1 MQKKLIALAIASAIS
16 APALA
21 DNANFTFY
29 GIADVSYDVINTGN
43 TNTTSGAVKR
53 NVSSN
58 VSRFGFKGSEDL
70 GDGLAAIWQVE
81 QQINLDGSGTS
92 TFATRNTFG
101 GLKHES
107 FGTVLMGRHDTP
119 YKLTTRK
126 LDVFGDSIADNRS
139 FMGGVSSTTA
149 GVFVSAGA
157 AFDGRQP
164 DVLAYISPALA
175 GVTVALATVNLTET
189 QTTSISAHNSATSVG
204 VMFDAAP
211 FYAAVGYES
220 HTLNSNATATKG
232 NLESAKKLGFG
243 LNLDAL
249 SLGLVLEKTSD
260 NLGANKVNLYGHSAV
275 YVSGKYSI
283 GNSAIKLAAG
293 KVNNMGGALQTGANQ
308 ITVGYDHGLSKRT
321 KLYVLYTKLNNRDA
335 ANYKFSQ
342 STAAADTS
350 AGLGSSPSALSIGL
364 KQTF

>member
-16 APALA
+16 APAFA
-21 DNANFTFY
+21 DNANFSFY
-29 GIADVSYDVINTGN
+29 GIADVSYDLINTGN
-43 TNTTSGAVKR
+43 TNAVKGATKR

-70 GDGLAAIWQVE
+70 GDGLSTIWQVE
-81 QQINLDGSGTS
+81 QQINQDGSGNG

-101 GLKHES
+101 GLKSET

-139 FMGGVSSTTA
+139 FMGGVTGT
-149 GVFVSAGA
+149 SAA
-157 AFDGRQP
+157 ASFDGRQP

-175 GVTVALATVNLTET
+175 GITLAAATVNLTET
-189 QTTSISAHNSATSVG
+189 QTQATAAHNSATSLG
-204 VMFDAAP
+204 LMFDAAP

-220 HTLNSNATATKG
+220 HTLNTNATATKG
-232 NLESAKKLGFG
+232 NVESAKKLGFG
-243 LNLDAL
+243 LTLDAL
-249 SLGLVLEKTSD
+249 ALGVVLEKTSD
-260 NLGANKVNLYGHSAV
+260 DLGANKTNQFGHSAV

-293 KVNNMGGALQTGANQ
+293 KVNNIGGVQQTGANQ

-350 AGLGSSPSALSIGL
+350 AGAGSSPSALSIGL